1 MLIMGCNSHNQ
12 FVFKTMRIPVKLDVN
27 VNYFNELFLT
37 NIIWDQIRFSITRRK
52 IRKSSA
58 PNEQHTFSGVLRV
71 AIAPKMILRITD
83 DPTIYLK
90 LFDEH
95 QLADVLLPQGG
106 HAALPGAER
115 GTEAREVCLLS
126 SEETS
131 AQRGK

>member
-12 FVFKTMRIPVKLDVN
+12 FVFKTMRTPVKVDVN
-27 VNYFNELFLT
+27 VHNTSMSSFLLTLFGIKL
-37 NIIWDQIRFSITRRK
+37 DLASPG
-52 IRKSSA
+52 RKSEIPPHQMSKT
-58 PNEQHTFSGVLRV
+58 PTGVLRV

-90 LFDEH
+90 LFDEN

-115 GTEAREVCLLS
+115 GTEA
-126 SEETS
+126 
-131 AQRGK
+131 

>member
-1 MLIMGCNSHNQ
+1 MYITSMSCFSLTL
-12 FVFKTMRIPVKLDVN
+12 FRIKFDPVSPGENPLHQMSN
-27 VNYFNELFLT
+27 TLT
-37 NIIWDQIRFSITRRK
+37 
-52 IRKSSA
+52 
-58 PNEQHTFSGVLRV
+58 GVLRV

-115 GTEAREVCLLS
+115 GTEAREVRLLS
-126 SEETS
+126 SKEAS
-131 AQRGK
+131 AQREK

>member
-1 MLIMGCNSHNQ
+1 MYITSMSCFSLTLFGI
-12 FVFKTMRIPVKLDVN
+12 KLDPISSGKKSEN
-27 VNYFNELFLT
+27 PLHQMSNTLT
-37 NIIWDQIRFSITRRK
+37 
-52 IRKSSA
+52 
-58 PNEQHTFSGVLRV
+58 GVLRV

-115 GTEAREVCLLS
+115 GTEAREVRLLS
-126 SEETS
+126 SEEAR